1 MKPKIRGLLHDHID
15 GSAVVGKILPIL
27 YSEAKKEYPFSSEGD
42 FLNFFRN
49 PQKNITEKF
58 NSITSVL
65 QTIEALRILGFNYV
79 QHRAQ
84 EGYVYVE
91 GKFAPQ
97 YHTRG
102 GLSIREVTDAIVYG
116 IRLGESEFN
125 ISVTP
130 VICIGREATEEVGLT
145 IAKVAVE
152 YDGELVLDL
161 VCDEALFPPER
172 HFKAYKLTFGTNVK
186 RDCHAGE
193 WVAPFPKNTY
203 YERLREN
210 VETAIFKLRCHGVSH
225 AIPLGA
231 DEEMLRFVRDYGIRV
246 TGCPLSNLRSGLIK
260 NLYELHIG
268 RMLDVGVMYTI
279 NPDDDLFLPKMEI
292 VINECDEA
300 YNFTEEQAKRLEE
313 NVFKSAFGKVKK
325 R

>member
-1 MKPKIRGLLHDHID
+1 MKPEIRGLLHDHID

-27 YSEAKKEYPFSSEGD
+27 YKEAKKKYPFSSEDD

-65 QTIEALRILGFNYV
+65 QTVEALRILGFNYV

-97 YHTRG
+97 YHTKL
-102 GLSIREVTDAIVYG
+102 GLTIRQVTDAIVEG
-116 IRLGESEFN
+116 IRLGEKMYN

-130 VICIGREATEEVGLT
+130 VICIGREATEEIGLT

-172 HFKAYKLTFGTNVK
+172 HFKAYELTFGTNVK

-193 WVAPFPKNTY
+193 WVSPHPKATY
-203 YERLREN
+203 LNRLKDN
-210 VETAIFKLRCHGVSH
+210 INTAIFFLRCHGIGQ
-225 AIPLGA
+225 AIPLGG
-231 DEEMLRFVRDYGIRV
+231 DEEMIGNVIDRGIRIA
-246 TGCPLSNLRSGLIK
+246 GCPLSNLRSGLIGD
-260 NLYELHIG
+260 LRELHID
-268 RMLDVGVMYTI
+268 RLLDAGVLYTI
-279 NPDDDLFLPKMEI
+279 NSDDDLFLPKMSD
-292 VINECDEA
+292 VIAECDDA

-313 NVFKSAFGKVKK
+313 NVFKSAFGKIRK